1 MTEHYH
7 AKANGNYPCGVI
19 NNINPLHRVEELLA
33 WEDDFSEEE
42 IENSRLH
49 LEAERNNHAALF
61 FLWGAQLKKKM
72 DKQSS
77 RSTNMKKK
85 KMNLMKVHMCIIVSC
100 L

>member
-19 NNINPLHRVEELLA
+19 NNINPLHSVEELLA

-49 LEAERNNHAALF
+49 LEAERKNHAALF
-61 FLWGAQLKKKM
+61 FCGGL
-72 DKQSS
+72 
-77 RSTNMKKK
+77 N
-85 KMNLMKVHMCIIVSC
+85 
-100 L
+100 